1 MTELSKFIVSPD
13 NSIRQLIA
21 FIDRNEKGIA
31 LVVDKDQKLLGTIT
45 DGDIRRALLEGQS
58 LDEPVSKLI
67 AKKFQPS
74 YPKPVTARL
83 GTQRAELLQLMQDRA
98 VRQVPLLDANG
109 RVSDLVTLAEL
120 MPDKFLPL
128 QAVIMAGGSGTR
140 MRPLTEDLPKPMLPV
155 GDRPLMEVIIEQL
168 RQSGIGRVN
177 ITTHYLPEK
186 ITDYFG
192 NGENFGVELNYVS
205 EDRPLGTAG
214 SLGLIDWP
222 EETLLVIN
230 GDILT
235 KVNFRAM
242 RTYHQEHSADI
253 TVGVRKYEIQV
264 PYGVVEC
271 EDQRVCRLRE
281 KPSLSFFV
289 NAGIYM
295 LEPRVN
301 QYIAN
306 GQHCDMTD
314 LIERLI
320 QKGRPVISFP
330 IVEYWLD
337 IGEPSDYAR
346 AQADVKDGGINI

>member
-1 MTELSKFIVSPD
+1 
-13 NSIRQLIA
+13 
-21 FIDRNEKGIA
+21 
-31 LVVDKDQKLLGTIT
+31 
-45 DGDIRRALLEGQS
+45 
-58 LDEPVSKLI
+58 
-67 AKKFQPS
+67 
-74 YPKPVTARL
+74 
-83 GTQRAELLQLMQDRA
+83 
-98 VRQVPLLDANG
+98 
-109 RVSDLVTLAEL
+109 
-120 MPDKFLPL
+120 
-128 QAVIMAGGSGTR
+128 MAGGSGTR
-140 MRPLTEDLPKPMLPV
+140 LRPLTEDLPKPMLPV
-155 GDRPLMEVIIEQL
+155 GDRPLMEVIIDQL

-222 EETLLVIN
+222 RETLLVIN

-242 RTYHQEHSADI
+242 LDYHQEHRADI
-253 TVGVRKYEIQV
+253 TVGVRKYDIQV

-281 KPSLSFFV
+281 KPNLSFFV

-295 LEPRVN
+295 LEPSVN
-301 QYIAN
+301 EHIPN
-306 GQHCDMTD
+306 GQHYDMTD

-320 QKGRPVISFP
+320 HKGRSVVSFP

-337 IGEPSDYAR
+337 IGEPSDYER
-346 AQADVKDGGINI
+346 AQKDMKNGGINI

>member
-1 MTELSKFIVSPD
+1 MKVAELTVYPE
-13 NSIRQLIA
+13 NTIREVIA
-21 FIDRNEKGIA
+21 CIDRNEKGIA
-31 LVVDKDQKLLGTIT
+31 LVVDKERHLLATLT
-45 DGDIRRALLEGQS
+45 DGDIRRAILAGHG
-58 LDEPVSKLI
+58 LDERVRILI
-67 AKKFQPS
+67 EKKVQSAPDQ
-74 YPKPVTARL
+74 PVTAKI
-83 GTQRAELLQLMQDRA
+83 GTPRAELLKRMKEYAIRQL
-98 VRQVPLLDANG
+98 PLLDSEGCVA
-109 RVSDLVTLAEL
+109 DLVTLADL
-120 MPDKFLPL
+120 VPDQFLPL

-140 MRPLTEDLPKPMLPV
+140 LRPLTEDLPKAMLPV

-177 ITTHYLPEK
+177 ITTHYLPDK
-186 ITDYFG
+186 ITEYFG

-222 EETLLVIN
+222 QETLLVIN

-242 RTYHQEHSADI
+242 LDYHQEHGADI
-253 TVGVRKYEIQV
+253 TIGVRKYDLQV

-271 EDQRVCRLRE
+271 EDQRVSRLRE

-301 QYIAN
+301 QHITN
-306 GQHCDMTD
+306 GEHYDMTD
-314 LIERLI
+314 LIDRLI
-320 QKGRPVISFP
+320 RKGRPVISFP

-337 IGEPSDYAR
+337 IGKPSDYAR
-346 AQADVKDGGINI
+346 AQEDVKNGGIKI

>member
-1 MTELSKFIVSPD
+1 
-13 NSIRQLIA
+13 
-21 FIDRNEKGIA
+21 
-31 LVVDKDQKLLGTIT
+31 
-45 DGDIRRALLEGQS
+45 
-58 LDEPVSKLI
+58 
-67 AKKFQPS
+67 
-74 YPKPVTARL
+74 
-83 GTQRAELLQLMQDRA
+83 
-98 VRQVPLLDANG
+98 
-109 RVSDLVTLAEL
+109 
-120 MPDKFLPL
+120 
-128 QAVIMAGGSGTR
+128 
-140 MRPLTEDLPKPMLPV
+140 
-155 GDRPLMEVIIEQL
+155 MEVIIEQL

-177 ITTHYLPEK
+177 ITTHYLPDK
-186 ITDYFG
+186 ITEYFG

-222 EETLLVIN
+222 QETLLVIN

-242 RTYHQEHSADI
+242 LNYHHEHGADI
-253 TVGVRKYEIQV
+253 TVGVRKYDLQV

-271 EDQRVCRLRE
+271 EDQRVSRLRE

-301 QYIAN
+301 QHIPN
-306 GQHCDMTD
+306 GEHYDMTD
-314 LIERLI
+314 LIDRLI
-320 QKGRPVISFP
+320 QKGRPVVSFP

-346 AQADVKDGGINI
+346 AQEDVKNGGINI

>member
-1 MTELSKFIVSPD
+1 MNVIELTVSPE
-13 NSIRQLIA
+13 NTIREVIA
-21 FIDRNEKGIA
+21 CIDRNEKGIA
-31 LVVDKDQKLLGTIT
+31 LVVDEARKLLATLT
-45 DGDIRRALLEGQS
+45 DGDIRRAILEGFS
-58 LDEPVSKLI
+58 LDEPVSTLMH
-67 AKKFQPS
+67 KKTPS
-74 YPKPVTARL
+74 TDTAPVTARI
-83 GTQRAELLQLMQDRA
+83 GTPRTDLLQTMREHA
-98 VRQVPLLDANG
+98 VRQVPLLDPDG
-109 RVSDLVTLAEL
+109 RVADLVTLAEL
-120 MPDKFLPL
+120 MPDQFLPL

-140 MRPLTEDLPKPMLPV
+140 LRPLTEDLPKPMLPV
-155 GDRPLMEVIIEQL
+155 GDRPLMEVIIDQL

-177 ITTHYLPEK
+177 VTTHYLPEK

-222 EETLLVIN
+222 QETLLVIN

-242 RTYHQEHSADI
+242 LNYHQEHEADI
-253 TVGVRKYEIQV
+253 TVGVRKYDLQV
-264 PYGVVEC
+264 PYGVVEV
-271 EDQRVCRLRE
+271 EEQQVCRLRE

-301 QYIAN
+301 EYIPN
-306 GQHCDMTD
+306 GEHYDMTD
-314 LIERLI
+314 LIDRLI
-320 QKGRPVISFP
+320 EKGRPVVSFP

-337 IGEPSDYAR
+337 IGKPSDYAR
-346 AQADVKDGGINI
+346 AQEDIKNGGINL

>member
-13 NSIRQLIA
+13 NSIREVIA

-31 LVVDKDQKLLGTIT
+31 LVVDKEQKLLGTIT
-45 DGDIRRALLEGQS
+45 DGDIRRVLLEGQS
-58 LDEPVSKLI
+58 LDEPVSKII
-67 AKKFQPS
+67 ARKFKSS

-83 GTQRAELLQLMQDRA
+83 GTQRTDLLQLMQERA
-98 VRQVPLLDANG
+98 VRQVPLLDATG
-109 RVSDLVTLAEL
+109 RVVELVTLDEL
-120 MPDKFLPL
+120 MPDTFLPL

-222 EETLLVIN
+222 EETMLVIN

-242 RTYHQEHSADI
+242 LTYHHEHGADI
-253 TVGVRKYEIQV
+253 TVGVRKYDLQV

-295 LEPRVN
+295 LEPRVI
-301 QYIAN
+301 QYIPN
-306 GQHCDMTD
+306 DQHYDMTD

-320 QKGRPVISFP
+320 QKGRSVVSFP

-346 AQADVKDGGINI
+346 AQEDMKNGGINI

>member
-1 MTELSKFIVSPD
+1 MEVPGLTVPI
-13 NSIRQLIA
+13 NASIKEAIA
-21 FIDRNEKGIA
+21 CIDQGQKGIV
-31 LVVDKDQKLLGTIT
+31 LVVDEDQKLLATIT
-45 DGDIRRALLEGQS
+45 DGDIRRAILAGHQ
-58 LDEPVSKLI
+58 LDETLSRLI
-67 AKKFQPS
+67 DRTDKSAPS
-74 YPKPVTARL
+74 KPVTARL
-83 GTQRAELLQLMQDRA
+83 DAKRTDLLQLMQEHA
-98 VRQVPLLDANG
+98 IRQIPLLDADG
-109 RVSDLVTLAEL
+109 RVAGLVTLAEL
-120 MPDKFLPL
+120 MPDQFLPL

-140 MRPLTEDLPKPMLPV
+140 LRPLTEELPKPMLPV
-155 GDRPLMEVIIEQL
+155 GDRPLMEVIIDQL

-177 ITTHYLPEK
+177 VTTHYLPEK
-186 ITDYFG
+186 ITNYFG

-214 SLGLIDWP
+214 SLGLIDRP

-235 KVNFRAM
+235 KVNFRTM
-242 RTYHQEHSADI
+242 LNYHHENEADI
-253 TVGVRKYEIQV
+253 TVGVRKYELQV

-271 EDQRVCRLRE
+271 EDHRVCHLKE

-295 LEPRVN
+295 LEPRV
-301 QYIAN
+301 I
-306 GQHCDMTD
+306 QHIPNDQHYDMTD

-320 QKGRPVISFP
+320 QRGGSVISFP

-346 AQADVKDGGINI
+346 AQEDVRNGGINI

>member
-1 MTELSKFIVSPD
+1 MNVLELTVSPK
-13 NSIRQLIA
+13 NTIREVIA
-21 FIDRNEKGIA
+21 CIDRNEKGIA
-31 LVVDKDQKLLGTIT
+31 LVVDEARKLLATLT
-45 DGDIRRALLEGQS
+45 DGDIRRAILGGHG
-58 LDEPVSKLI
+58 LDEPVSTLMD
-67 AKKFQPS
+67 KKNQS
-74 YPKPVTARL
+74 TDTAPVTAPT
-83 GTQRAELLQLMQDRA
+83 GTPRTDLLKLMREHA
-98 VRQVPLLDANG
+98 VRQVPLLDPDG
-109 RVSDLVTLAEL
+109 RVAELVTLAEL
-120 MPDKFLPL
+120 MPDQFLPL

-140 MRPLTEDLPKPMLPV
+140 LRPLTQDLPKPMLPV
-155 GDRPLMEVIIEQL
+155 GDRPLMEVIIDQL

-222 EETLLVIN
+222 QETLLVIN

-242 RTYHQEHSADI
+242 LNYHQEHGADI
-253 TVGVRKYEIQV
+253 TVGVRKYDLQV
-264 PYGVVEC
+264 PYGVVEV
-271 EDQRVCRLRE
+271 EEQQVRRLRE

-301 QYIAN
+301 EYIPN
-306 GQHCDMTD
+306 GERYDMTD
-314 LIERLI
+314 LIDRLI
-320 QKGRPVISFP
+320 EKGRPVVSFP

-337 IGEPSDYAR
+337 IGKPSDYAR
-346 AQADVKDGGINI
+346 AQEDVKKGGINL

>member
-13 NSIRQLIA
+13 NSIRQVIA

-31 LVVDKDQKLLGTIT
+31 LVVDKQQKLLGTIT
-45 DGDIRRALLEGQS
+45 DGDIRRAILEGQR

-67 AKKFQPS
+67 TRKFKSS

-83 GTQRAELLQLMQDRA
+83 GTQRTDLLQLMQERA

-109 RVSDLVTLAEL
+109 RVAELVTLDEL

-168 RQSGIGRVN
+168 RQAGIGRVN
-177 ITTHYLPEK
+177 VTTHYLPEK

-222 EETLLVIN
+222 KETLLVIN

-242 RTYHQEHSADI
+242 LNYHREHRADI
-253 TVGVRKYEIQV
+253 TVGVRKYELQV

-271 EDQRVCRLRE
+271 EDQRVCHLRE

-295 LEPRVN
+295 LEPRVI
-301 QYIAN
+301 QYIPN
-306 GQHCDMTD
+306 DQHYDMTD

-320 QKGRPVISFP
+320 QKGRSVVSFP

-346 AQADVKDGGINI
+346 AQEDVKNGGIDI

>member
-1 MTELSKFIVSPD
+1 MKITALTVYPE
-13 NSIRQLIA
+13 NTIREVIA
-21 FIDRNEKGIA
+21 CIDRNEKGIA
-31 LVVDKDQKLLGTIT
+31 LVVDEDRHLLATLT
-45 DGDIRRALLEGQS
+45 DGDIRRAILAGFG
-58 LDEPVSKLI
+58 LDERVHILI
-67 AKKFQPS
+67 EKKAQSAPDQ
-74 YPKPVTARL
+74 PVTADI
-83 GTQRAELLQLMQDRA
+83 GTPRAELLKCMKENAIRQL
-98 VRQVPLLDANG
+98 PLLDSEG
-109 RVSDLVTLAEL
+109 RVADLVTLAEL
-120 MPDKFLPL
+120 VPDQFLPL

-140 MRPLTEDLPKPMLPV
+140 LRPLTEDLPKPMLPV

-177 ITTHYLPEK
+177 ITTHYLPDK

-214 SLGLIDWP
+214 SLGLINWP
-222 EETLLVIN
+222 RDTLLVIN

-242 RTYHQEHSADI
+242 LDYHHEHGADI
-253 TVGVRKYEIQV
+253 TVGVRKYDLQV

-271 EDQRVCRLRE
+271 EDQRVSRLRE

-301 QYIAN
+301 QHIPN
-306 GQHCDMTD
+306 GEHYDMTD
-314 LIERLI
+314 LIDRLI
-320 QKGRPVISFP
+320 QKGRPVVSFP

-346 AQADVKDGGINI
+346 AQEDVKNGGISI

>member
-13 NSIRQLIA
+13 KSIRQVIA
-21 FIDRNEKGIA
+21 FIDLNEKGIA
-31 LVVDKDQKLLGTIT
+31 LVVDENRKLLGTIT
-45 DGDIRRALLEGQS
+45 DGDIRRAILAGSQ
-58 LDEPVSKLI
+58 LDEPVGIIIDRKEQSGD
-67 AKKFQPS
+67 AD
-74 YPKPVTARL
+74 PVTARL
-83 GTQRAELLQLMQDRA
+83 GTRRTDLLQLMRKRA

-109 RVSDLVTLAEL
+109 RVADLVTLAEL
-120 MPDKFLPL
+120 MPDQFLPL

-140 MRPLTEDLPKPMLPV
+140 LRPLTEDLPKPMLPV
-155 GDRPLMEVIIEQL
+155 GDRPLMEVIIDQL

-235 KVNFRAM
+235 NVNFRAM
-242 RTYHQEHSADI
+242 LDYHQEHGADI
-253 TVGVRKYEIQV
+253 TVGVRKYDLQV

-271 EDQRVCRLRE
+271 EDQKVCRLRE

-301 QYIAN
+301 ELIPN
-306 GQHCDMTD
+306 GERCDMTD
-314 LIERLI
+314 LIDRLI
-320 QKGRPVISFP
+320 QKGRPVVSFP

-337 IGEPSDYAR
+337 IGKPSDYAR
-346 AQADVKDGGINI
+346 AQEDVKNGGINI

>member
-1 MTELSKFIVSPD
+1 
-13 NSIRQLIA
+13 
-21 FIDRNEKGIA
+21 
-31 LVVDKDQKLLGTIT
+31 
-45 DGDIRRALLEGQS
+45 
-58 LDEPVSKLI
+58 
-67 AKKFQPS
+67 
-74 YPKPVTARL
+74 
-83 GTQRAELLQLMQDRA
+83 
-98 VRQVPLLDANG
+98 
-109 RVSDLVTLAEL
+109 
-120 MPDKFLPL
+120 
-128 QAVIMAGGSGTR
+128 
-140 MRPLTEDLPKPMLPV
+140 MLPV

-177 ITTHYLPEK
+177 ITTHYLPDK

-214 SLGLIDWP
+214 SLGLINWP
-222 EETLLVIN
+222 RDTLLVIN

-242 RTYHQEHSADI
+242 LDYHHEHGADI
-253 TVGVRKYEIQV
+253 TVGVRKYDLQV

-271 EDQRVCRLRE
+271 EDQRVSRLRE

-301 QYIAN
+301 QHIPN
-306 GQHCDMTD
+306 GEHYDMTD
-314 LIERLI
+314 LIDRLI
-320 QKGRPVISFP
+320 QKGRPVVSFP

-346 AQADVKDGGINI
+346 AQEDVKNGGINI